1 MQSGICTY
9 SFEMLHNLKKT
20 THQHSSRIGPNSAV
34 CLVIAYLSKDLF
46 KNAYNEFVLN
56 KTTTRSKFTI

>member
-1 MQSGICTY
+1 MQSGICNYT
-9 SFEMLHNLKKT
+9 FRCHTIGKK

-34 CLVIAYLSKDLF
+34 FLLIAYLSKYLF
-46 KNAYNEFVLN
+46 NNAYNEFVLN